1 MFSLIY
7 FFPEKQKS
15 PIGLIPKQ
23 SSFRMEGLQGVDYS
37 KLFETD
43 KNFWLK
49 ETSEIRKYFADQ
61 VGADLPAEI
70 TKQLNA
76 LEERVKKM

>member
-1 MFSLIY
+1 
-7 FFPEKQKS
+7 
-15 PIGLIPKQ
+15 
-23 SSFRMEGLQGVDYS
+23 MEGLKGVDYS

-61 VGADLPAEI
+61 VGKDLPAEI
-70 TKQLNA
+70 TKQLDA
-76 LEERVKKM
+76 LEGRVKQM